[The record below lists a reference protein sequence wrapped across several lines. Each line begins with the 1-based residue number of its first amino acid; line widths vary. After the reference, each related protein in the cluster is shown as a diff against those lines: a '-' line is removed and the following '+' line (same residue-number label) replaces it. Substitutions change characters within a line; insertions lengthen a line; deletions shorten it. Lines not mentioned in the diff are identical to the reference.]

1 MIKKLSLL
9 LFLSLTLSIAISSCS
24 NEKRTLYIYNW
35 SDYMSSDI
43 MAKFEKEYNCNIITD
58 YFDSN
63 ESMYAKLRVSGGSYD
78 IIVPSS
84 YMAAV
89 MKEEKMLTKLD
100 KSKIPNTKDMDMKY
114 SAKTEDP
121 NMEYSI
127 PYAISFTG
135 LGYNK
140 KKLGKLI
147 ENSWSAFGNPEYKH
161 KITMLNDMREALGAS
176 LKYLSYSLNT
186 VDDNQLHQA
195 KEQMLK
201 WKKNIAAYQSDEAK
215 SSLAYN
221 ILNAIQCYNGDIIS
235 MQEDNP
241 DLAFA
246 LPKEGTSIGVDTI
259 VIPLNAQNPELAYEF
274 INFMYEPRNCADNMD
289 YIGYLCPNKPAMT
302 LLDKEFVP
310 TITINE
316 ELFNKSEVIKDL
328 GADNTKYVEIWEEIL
343 ASDE

>member
-1 MIKKLSLL
+1 MV
-9 LFLSLTLSIAISSCS
+9 
-24 NEKRTLYIYNW
+24 
-35 SDYMSSDI
+35 
-43 MAKFEKEYNCNIITD
+43 KFEKEHNCKIITD

-63 ESMYAKLRVSGGSYD
+63 EAMYAKLRVTGGSYD

-89 MKEEKMLTKLD
+89 MNHEKLLTKLD
-100 KSKIPNTKDMDMKY
+100 FSKIPNACNMDMKY

-140 KKLGKLI
+140 KKLGKAI
-147 ENSWSAFGNPEYKH
+147 ENSWAAFGNPEYYR

-176 LKYLSYSLNT
+176 LKYLGYSLNT
-186 VDDNQLHQA
+186 VDDSQLQKA

-201 WKKNIAAYQSDEAK
+201 WKTNIAAYQSDEAK

-221 ILNAIQCYNGDIIS
+221 ILWAIQCYNGDIIM

-241 DLAFA
+241 DLNFV

-259 VIPLNAQNPELAYEF
+259 VVPSNSQNPELAYEF
-274 INFMYEPRNCADNMD
+274 INFMYEPKNCAENMD
-289 YIGYLCPNKPAMT
+289 YIGYLCPNKPAMA
-302 LLDKEFVP
+302 LLDKDFLP
-310 TITINE
+310 SIIMDK
-316 ELFNKSEVIKDL
+316 ELFDKSEVVKDL
-328 GADNTKYVEIWEEIL
+328 GSDNTKYVEIWEEVL
-343 ASDE
+343 ASSK

>member
-1 MIKKLSLL
+1 
-9 LFLSLTLSIAISSCS
+9 
-24 NEKRTLYIYNW
+24 
-35 SDYMSSDI
+35 MSE
-43 MAKFEKEYNCNIITD
+43 FEKKFNCKIITD

-63 ESMYAKLRVSGGSYD
+63 EAMYAKLRVAGGSYD

-89 MKEEKMLTKLD
+89 MNKERLLTNID
-100 KSKIPNTKDMDMKY
+100 FSKIPNAKDMDMKY

-121 NMEYSI
+121 KMEYSI

-140 KKLGKLI
+140 KKLGKSI
-147 ENSWSAFGNPEYKH
+147 ENSWSAFGNPEYYR
-161 KITMLNDMREALGAS
+161 KITMLNDMREALGAA
-176 LKYLSYSLNT
+176 LKYRGYSLNT
-186 VDDNQLHQA
+186 RDDKQLQEA

-221 ILNAIQCYNGDIIS
+221 ILNAIQCYNGDIIM

-241 DLAFA
+241 DLAFT

-259 VIPLNAQNPELAYEF
+259 VIPLNAQNPDLAYEF
-274 INFMYEPRNCADNMD
+274 INFMYEPKNCADNMD
-289 YIGYLCPNKPAMT
+289 YIGYLCPNRPAIA
-302 LLDKEFVP
+302 LLDKEFLP
-310 TITINE
+310 SIIMDE
-316 ELFNKSEVIKDL
+316 ELFDKSEVIKDL
-328 GADNTKYVEIWEEIL
+328 GFDNRKYVNIWEEIL
-343 ASDE
+343 ASSD

>member
-1 MIKKLSLL
+1 MTKKFIFLILL
-9 LFLSLTLSIAISSCS
+9 LLCISILITSCS
-24 NEKRTLYIYNW
+24 KGKRTLYIYNW
-35 SDYMSSDI
+35 SDYMSSDL
-43 MAKFEKEYNCNIITD
+43 MAKFEKDYNCKIITD

-63 ESMYAKLRVSGGSYD
+63 EAMYAKLRVAGGSYD

-89 MKEEKMLTKLD
+89 MNHEKLLTKLD
-100 KSKIPNTKDMDMKY
+100 FSKLSNAKDMDMRY

-140 KKLGKLI
+140 KKLGKRI
-147 ENSWSAFGNPEYKH
+147 ENSWSAFGNPEYYR

-176 LKYLSYSLNT
+176 LKYLGYSLNT
-186 VDDNQLHQA
+186 VDDKELSQA
-195 KEQMLK
+195 KNQMLK

-241 DLAFA
+241 DLDFA

-259 VIPLNAQNPELAYEF
+259 VIPLNAQNPDLAYEF
-274 INFMYEPRNCADNMD
+274 INFMYEPKNCSDNMD
-289 YIGYLCPNKPAMT
+289 YIGYLCPNEPAVA
-302 LLDKEFVP
+302 LLDKDFLL
-310 TITINE
+310 TITIDE

-328 GADNTKYVEIWEEIL
+328 GYNNTKYVTIWEEIL
-343 ASDE
+343 ASSN